1 MKKLLILTM
10 IALASTTTFAQSIEQ
25 HTNHSEEQLSI
36 TTHEE
41 QVAQKTREQVL
52 QELIQARKDGTMDKL
67 NELYKGGQ

>member
-10 IALASTTTFAQSIEQ
+10 IAMSSTTTFAQSIEQ
-25 HTNHSEEQLSI
+25 HANVSQEQLSI

-41 QVAQKTREQVL
+41 HVAQKTREQVL
-52 QELIQARKDGTMDKL
+52 QELIQARKDGTMDRL